1 MTVTLEEV
9 ITSPK
14 SGRNRAVVL
23 DFHDYAQSV
32 ILQGREVPWHHPT
45 AYSNFFGQA
54 QGLLKPDVALL
65 DLGTL
70 YSNAVATNEGLR
82 SSLSARSR
90 TGFALKALLANET
103 TAAAAVE
110 LATVVSQTSAA
121 PLVLQ
126 IPSPMRWLALTHEL
140 SGAGSMSDLTSDDA
154 ENAAMHVAGWLRRL
168 SQLEVSLLILDERWT
183 GTGGDLP
190 LVDSSAYAPVS
201 NVTANYRWALARR
214 THEGVDILGSAVT
227 GTVVPQEYWLSDA
240 NSVSSGDFLF
250 AEIPP
255 HAVPETVLSQLAKL
269 A

>member
-54 QGLLKPDVALL
+54 QGLLQPDVALL
-65 DLGTL
+65 DLGAL
-70 YSNAVATNEGLR
+70 YSNAMATNEGLR
-82 SSLSARSR
+82 SSLSARTR
-90 TGFALKALLANET
+90 TGFALKTLLANET
-103 TAAAAVE
+103 TAAAALE

-121 PLVLQ
+121 PLMLQ
-126 IPSPMRWLALTHEL
+126 IPSPMLWLALTHEL
-140 SGAGSMSDLTSDDA
+140 SGAGTMSDLTVDDA

-168 SQLEVSLLILDERWT
+168 SPLPVSMLILDERWT
-183 GTGGDLP
+183 GTGDLP
-190 LVDSSAYAPVS
+190 LVDSSAYTPVS

-214 THEGVDILGSAVT
+214 TLEGVDIFGSAMT

-240 NSVSSGDFLF
+240 TSASPGDFLF
-250 AEIPP
+250 AEIPAQ
-255 HAVPETVLSQLAKL
+255 AVPETVLSQLAKL